1 MSILIRHA
9 LALQGA
15 GCGICRL
22 LDQDVHAQHA
32 HWRYQGVMNLCSMQ
46 GTYACAGVCGFSM
59 GGVHASMV
67 ASLYPGPVACVPLL
81 APRSAAAAFCH
92 GALREAT
99 AWQPLVAAADEAQ
112 KVRCSLLWPTHA
124 LSC

>member
-1 MSILIRHA
+1 
-9 LALQGA
+9 
-15 GCGICRL
+15 
-22 LDQDVHAQHA
+22 
-32 HWRYQGVMNLCSMQ
+32 
-46 GTYACAGVCGFSM
+46 
-59 GGVHASMV
+59 MV

-112 KVRCSLLWPTHA
+112 KV
-124 LSC
+124 